1 MARRRRRRMTRKQA
15 RMRRRRIRIAGFCL
29 AGCILILGI
38 VCGAFHHYV
47 SQFPEDKIAE
57 NIYVGTVDLSGLSKK
72 EALEKLA
79 GQKKADQKQT
89 VSLTVEGQKAE
100 ATLEECGFDYADVK
114 ANVKAAMDYG
124 KSGGLFGRYK
134 SLRKLSKEKVVLS
147 PEYTLDQKATENILE
162 ERAVPFAKHAQN
174 ATITKSGSGLQI
186 NKEEIGETVDKSGTI
201 KAIKKHLNDSWD
213 HGSFAMEAKVK
224 EEQPSVT
231 EADLSTIQDEL
242 GSFSTDA
249 GGGER
254 WKNLK
259 NGVEKL
265 NGTVVMPGEQ
275 ISVHDVT
282 APYDEEHG
290 YVQAGSYENGQVV
303 DTYGGGICQV
313 STTLYNAVL
322 FSELKV
328 VKRYPHSMRCWCPMY
343 RRQEMRQLPVTR
355 KILCLKITMILRFTF
370 LERLMTIISFVL
382 QFTEKRQEIRQ
393 ERLNLSRKRYRQKS
407 RESSIKQMLNWRLER
422 WK

>member
-162 ERAVPFAKHAQN
+162 DGPIPLPSPPKKRPIRKVEAGIR
-174 ATITKSGSGLQI
+174 I
-186 NKEEIGETVDKSGTI
+186 TI
-201 KAIKKHLNDSWD
+201 K
-213 HGSFAMEAKVK
+213 FFV
-224 EEQPSVT
+224 
-231 EADLSTIQDEL
+231 
-242 GSFSTDA
+242 F
-249 GGGER
+249 
-254 WKNLK
+254 
-259 NGVEKL
+259 
-265 NGTVVMPGEQ
+265 
-275 ISVHDVT
+275 
-282 APYDEEHG
+282 
-290 YVQAGSYENGQVV
+290 
-303 DTYGGGICQV
+303 
-313 STTLYNAVL
+313 
-322 FSELKV
+322 F
-328 VKRYPHSMRCWCPMY
+328 
-343 RRQEMRQLPVTR
+343 
-355 KILCLKITMILRFTF
+355 
-370 LERLMTIISFVL
+370 II
-382 QFTEKRQEIRQ
+382 
-393 ERLNLSRKRYRQKS
+393 
-407 RESSIKQMLNWRLER
+407 
-422 WK
+422 

>member
-162 ERAVPFAKHAQN
+162 ERAVP
-174 ATITKSGSGLQI
+174 LQS
-186 NKEEIGETVDKSGTI
+186 T
-201 KAIKKHLNDSWD
+201 HRMRPLR
-213 HGSFAMEAKVK
+213 KV
-224 EEQPSVT
+224 
-231 EADLSTIQDEL
+231 EADFRLT
-242 GSFSTDA
+242 
-249 GGGER
+249 
-254 WKNLK
+254 
-259 NGVEKL
+259 
-265 NGTVVMPGEQ
+265 
-275 ISVHDVT
+275 
-282 APYDEEHG
+282 
-290 YVQAGSYENGQVV
+290 
-303 DTYGGGICQV
+303 
-313 STTLYNAVL
+313 
-322 FSELKV
+322 
-328 VKRYPHSMRCWCPMY
+328 KR
-343 RRQEMRQLPVTR
+343 
-355 KILCLKITMILRFTF
+355 K
-370 LERLMTIISFVL
+370 LERP
-382 QFTEKRQEIRQ
+382 
-393 ERLNLSRKRYRQKS
+393 
-407 RESSIKQMLNWRLER
+407 
-422 WK
+422 

>member
-147 PEYTLDQKATENILE
+147 RKVLKTRVYIGSESDGEY
-162 ERAVPFAKHAQN
+162 
-174 ATITKSGSGLQI
+174 SGRTG
-186 NKEEIGETVDKSGTI
+186 
-201 KAIKKHLNDSWD
+201 
-213 HGSFAMEAKVK
+213 
-224 EEQPSVT
+224 
-231 EADLSTIQDEL
+231 
-242 GSFSTDA
+242 
-249 GGGER
+249 
-254 WKNLK
+254 
-259 NGVEKL
+259 
-265 NGTVVMPGEQ
+265 
-275 ISVHDVT
+275 
-282 APYDEEHG
+282 
-290 YVQAGSYENGQVV
+290 
-303 DTYGGGICQV
+303 
-313 STTLYNAVL
+313 
-322 FSELKV
+322 
-328 VKRYPHSMRCWCPMY
+328 
-343 RRQEMRQLPVTR
+343 
-355 KILCLKITMILRFTF
+355 
-370 LERLMTIISFVL
+370 
-382 QFTEKRQEIRQ
+382 
-393 ERLNLSRKRYRQKS
+393 
-407 RESSIKQMLNWRLER
+407 SSICKARTECDHYEK
-422 WK
+422 WKRTSD